1 MKIVVTGLM
10 AQYPFG
16 GVIWDYIQYVLGF
29 HALGHEVW
37 YLEDSGVW
45 PYDPVNFTYTEDCS
59 QNVLYLN
66 KIMTEFG
73 FADRWIYRNGA
84 NGEFHGAGEGKARE
98 LLKSGDLLVDV
109 SGAGCFRDYEL
120 TIGHKMFLDG
130 DPMFTQIG
138 LYDEAKKEHAERV
151 RRIAFEQLLAT
162 TDPLPWNE
170 PCLIV
175 VHSTAES
182 FAAAV
187 GVEPVA
193 IRGATSIEFLAQIVS
208 SRQIDVMGD
217 GDETVPDAL
226 AHELVHVV
234 LADHFSRL
242 PPPRW
247 ADEGMAVLFDSLLKQ
262 QRHNSDLQHAVKHGQ
277 TWSAGDLAALE
288 DYPDSLGRQ
297 QVFYG
302 QSAALVRWLLAE
314 KGAATFLRFV
324 DDSSTI
330 GFSAALQDHYG
341 LDAVADLEPAWR
353 QGIPLEELVTTA
365 GSLR

>member
-1 MKIVVTGLM
+1 M
-10 AQYPFG
+10 
-16 GVIWDYIQYVLGF
+16 
-29 HALGHEVW
+29 
-37 YLEDSGVW
+37 
-45 PYDPVNFTYTEDCS
+45 
-59 QNVLYLN
+59 
-66 KIMTEFG
+66 
-73 FADRWIYRNGA
+73 
-84 NGEFHGAGEGKARE
+84 
-98 LLKSGDLLVDV
+98 
-109 SGAGCFRDYEL
+109 
-120 TIGHKMFLDG
+120 
-130 DPMFTQIG
+130 
-138 LYDEAKKEHAERV
+138 
-151 RRIAFEQLLAT
+151 
-162 TDPLPWNE
+162 
-170 PCLIV
+170 
-175 VHSTAES
+175 HSTAAS

-193 IRGATSIEFLAQIVS
+193 IRGATSIEFFAERVS

-217 GDETVPDAL
+217 GEGIVPDAL

-262 QRHNSDLQHAVKHGQ
+262 QRHNSDLEHALKHGQ

-288 DYPDSLGRQ
+288 EYPDSLRRQ
-297 QVFYG
+297 QIFYG
-302 QSAALVRWLLAE
+302 QSAALVRWLMAE
-314 KGAATFLRFV
+314 QGAATFIRFV
-324 DDSSTI
+324 DDSSTV

>member
-1 MKIVVTGLM
+1 MLPNHIARPDARRSLGQLWTHIWTQLLAQLLALAFPLVLSLAVATAAEEANIEVV
-10 AQYPFG
+10 
-16 GVIWDYIQYVLGF
+16 GVSEERAAVI
-29 HALGHEVW
+29 
-37 YLEDSGVW
+37 
-45 PYDPVNFTYTEDCS
+45 
-59 QNVLYLN
+59 
-66 KIMTEFG
+66 
-73 FADRWIYRNGA
+73 R
-84 NGEFHGAGEGKARE
+84 
-98 LLKSGDLLVDV
+98 
-109 SGAGCFRDYEL
+109 
-120 TIGHKMFLDG
+120 
-130 DPMFTQIG
+130 
-138 LYDEAKKEHAERV
+138 EHAERV
-151 RRIAFEQLLAT
+151 RRIAFEQLLAA
-162 TDPLPWNE
+162 TDPQPWNE

-193 IRGATSIEFLAQIVS
+193 IRGATSIEFLAHSVS
-208 SRQIDVMGD
+208 SRQID
-217 GDETVPDAL
+217 
-226 AHELVHVV
+226 VV

-262 QRHNSDLQHAVKHGQ
+262 QRHNSDLHHAVKHGQ

-288 DYPDSLGRQ
+288 DYPDSMGRQ

-302 QSAALVRWLLAE
+302 QSAALVRWLIAE
-314 KGAATFLRFV
+314 KGAATFIRFV

-353 QGIPLEELVTTA
+353 EGIPLAELVTTA

>member
-1 MKIVVTGLM
+1 MLPNRIARLEARRSLGQLWTHIWTQLLAQLLALAFPLVLSLAGATAAEEAANIEVV
-10 AQYPFG
+10 
-16 GVIWDYIQYVLGF
+16 GVSEERAAII
-29 HALGHEVW
+29 
-37 YLEDSGVW
+37 
-45 PYDPVNFTYTEDCS
+45 
-59 QNVLYLN
+59 
-66 KIMTEFG
+66 
-73 FADRWIYRNGA
+73 
-84 NGEFHGAGEGKARE
+84 
-98 LLKSGDLLVDV
+98 
-109 SGAGCFRDYEL
+109 
-120 TIGHKMFLDG
+120 
-130 DPMFTQIG
+130 
-138 LYDEAKKEHAERV
+138 KEHAERV
-151 RRIAFEQLLAT
+151 RRIAFEQLLAA
-162 TDPLPWNE
+162 TDPQPWNE

-193 IRGATSIEFLAQIVS
+193 IRGATSIEFLAHSVS

-262 QRHNSDLQHAVKHGQ
+262 RRHNADLQHAVKHGQ

-288 DYPDSLGRQ
+288 DYPDSIGRQ

-302 QSAALVRWLLAE
+302 QSAALVRWLIAE
-314 KGAATFLRFV
+314 QGAATFIRFV

-353 QGIPLEELVTTA
+353 QGIPLAELVTTA

>member
-1 MKIVVTGLM
+1 MVPKKISRVE
-10 AQYPFG
+10 ARRS
-16 GVIWDYIQYVLGF
+16 LGQ
-29 HALGHEVW
+29 LW
-37 YLEDSGVW
+37 
-45 PYDPVNFTYTEDCS
+45 
-59 QNVLYLN
+59 
-66 KIMTEFG
+66 
-73 FADRWIYRNGA
+73 
-84 NGEFHGAGEGKARE
+84 
-98 LLKSGDLLVDV
+98 
-109 SGAGCFRDYEL
+109 
-120 TIGHKMFLDG
+120 
-130 DPMFTQIG
+130 TQIWTQLLAQLLALAFPLVFSVAG
-138 LYDEAKKEHAERV
+138 ATAAEEANIEVVGVDANRAALIQEQAERV

-162 TDPLPWNE
+162 TDPLPWTE

-175 VHSTAES
+175 VHPTAAS

-193 IRGATSIEFLAQIVS
+193 IRGATSIDFFAERVV

-217 GDETVPDAL
+217 GAETVPDAL

-262 QRHNSDLQHAVKHGQ
+262 QRHNADLEHAVKDGQ
-277 TWSAGDLAALE
+277 IWSAGDLAALE
-288 DYPDSLGRQ
+288 DYPDSIGRQ

-302 QSAALVRWLLAE
+302 QSAALVRWLMAE
-314 KGAATFLRFV
+314 QGAATFIRFI
-324 DDSSTI
+324 DDSSAV

>member
-1 MKIVVTGLM
+1 MSPNHISRLE
-10 AQYPFG
+10 ARRS
-16 GVIWDYIQYVLGF
+16 LGQ
-29 HALGHEVW
+29 LW
-37 YLEDSGVW
+37 
-45 PYDPVNFTYTEDCS
+45 
-59 QNVLYLN
+59 
-66 KIMTEFG
+66 
-73 FADRWIYRNGA
+73 
-84 NGEFHGAGEGKARE
+84 
-98 LLKSGDLLVDV
+98 
-109 SGAGCFRDYEL
+109 
-120 TIGHKMFLDG
+120 
-130 DPMFTQIG
+130 TQIWTQ
-138 LYDEAKKEHAERV
+138 LLAQLLALAFPLVLSMAVATAADEANIEVVGVSEERAAVIQEHAERV

-175 VHSTAES
+175 VHSTAAS
-182 FAAAV
+182 FVAAV

-193 IRGATSIEFLAQIVS
+193 IRGATSIEFFAERVS

-262 QRHNSDLQHAVKHGQ
+262 QRHNADLEHAVKHGQ

-288 DYPDSLGRQ
+288 EYPDSLRRQ

-302 QSAALVRWLLAE
+302 QSAALVRWLIAE
-314 KGAATFLRFV
+314 QGAATFIRFV
-324 DDSSTI
+324 DDSSTV

>member
-1 MKIVVTGLM
+1 MLPNHISRLEARRSLGQLWTQIWTQLL
-10 AQYPFG
+10 AQ
-16 GVIWDYIQYVLGF
+16 
-29 HALGHEVW
+29 
-37 YLEDSGVW
+37 
-45 PYDPVNFTYTEDCS
+45 
-59 QNVLYLN
+59 
-66 KIMTEFG
+66 
-73 FADRWIYRNGA
+73 
-84 NGEFHGAGEGKARE
+84 
-98 LLKSGDLLVDV
+98 LLVVAFPLVLSLGVATAAEEANIEVVGV
-109 SGAGCFRDYEL
+109 SEERAAV
-120 TIGHKMFLDG
+120 I
-130 DPMFTQIG
+130 
-138 LYDEAKKEHAERV
+138 KEHAERV

-162 TDPLPWNE
+162 TDPLPWTE

-182 FAAAV
+182 FATAV

-193 IRGATSIEFLAQIVS
+193 IRGATSIEFLAHNVS

-234 LADHFSRL
+234 LADHFYRL

-262 QRHNSDLQHAVKHGQ
+262 QRHNADLQHAVKLGQ

-288 DYPDSLGRQ
+288 DYPDSMGRQ

-302 QSAALVRWLLAE
+302 QSAALVRWLIAE
-314 KGAATFLRFV
+314 KGAATFIRFV
-324 DDSSTI
+324 DDSTTS

-341 LDAVADLEPAWR
+341 LDAAADLEPAWR

>member
-1 MKIVVTGLM
+1 MVPERISRVEARPSWGQLWTQLWTQLLAQLLALAFPLVLSLPM
-10 AQYPFG
+10 AT
-16 GVIWDYIQYVLGF
+16 
-29 HALGHEVW
+29 A
-37 YLEDSGVW
+37 
-45 PYDPVNFTYTEDCS
+45 
-59 QNVLYLN
+59 
-66 KIMTEFG
+66 
-73 FADRWIYRNGA
+73 A
-84 NGEFHGAGEGKARE
+84 
-98 LLKSGDLLVDV
+98 
-109 SGAGCFRDYEL
+109 
-120 TIGHKMFLDG
+120 
-130 DPMFTQIG
+130 
-138 LYDEAKKEHAERV
+138 DEANIEVVGVNEERAAVIQEHAERV

-175 VHSTAES
+175 VHPTAES

-193 IRGATSIEFLAQIVS
+193 IRGATSIEFLAHNVS

-247 ADEGMAVLFDSLLKQ
+247 ADEGMAVLFDSILKQ
-262 QRHNSDLQHAVKHGQ
+262 QRHNADLEHAVRHGQ

-288 DYPDSLGRQ
+288 EYPDSLRRQ
-297 QVFYG
+297 QIFYG
-302 QSAALVRWLLAE
+302 QSAALVRWLIAE
-314 KGAATFLRFV
+314 QGAATFIRFV
-324 DDSSTI
+324 DDSSTV